1 MKPQILP
8 MNIKNMM
15 VFMIWFVTNVKKK
28 KEALYSKDTNKII
41 ITRPLCLK
49 VISINCKRTSFNE
62 G

>member
-1 MKPQILP
+1 
-8 MNIKNMM
+8 MM

-41 ITRPLCLK
+41 ITTPLKSK
-49 VISINCKRTSFNE
+49 VISKNCKKTSFNE